1 MKKLFFLTIAILS
14 FVFAEAQKRVLD
26 ESVYDSWKTIKQFK
40 VSDDANITLTE
51 YENFADKSILEI
63 KIRNLSFNQTV
74 KGATDAAFFNK
85 QRGAVYKVKDSLYTI
100 NCISGLTEKIGVSK
114 KHEISDDS
122 PIIVWYT
129 GKNLFLKTI
138 EITGLD
144 SLQGV
149 MHVAF
154 APTGDMFAVANSD
167 GQRRIIRVIAPE
179 TRKKEKLL
187 SYDTLLTTQKYI
199 SEISVGKNGDNLLF
213 FEATDSSGKL
223 EVKAVLFEVKSK
235 KITHTG
241 LDYTRLPEGT
251 VFNYKK
257 GIQFSKDN
265 DYYKFEI
272 NPVKEEEAEEK
283 AKVKKEKPVHEYELW
298 RWNDTLLPSQKRTR
312 ESVFANQLKCI
323 YNPAE
328 DKLIRLSYGK
338 GVFLMPDDNS
348 LFGFEFDN
356 RPYMYEDLWADPI
369 PRDLYCVNRKT
380 GEYRLLFESF
390 MGSFAVSGTTE
401 HFFTYDFKEEAWFVT
416 NLYTNEKKNIS
427 NSIPYPVKN
436 QTFDK
441 PQPASP
447 YGHGALTADK
457 KYFLRYD
464 EFDIWAVPVDGSG
477 TAKCI
482 TKEYGRKNN
491 IRFKV
496 VNTSEERGG
505 DRGVDFKKEIL
516 LESVNYD
523 NMNSGFYTLKFG
535 KEPVLLVEGPQKHR
549 FIKKSAKG
557 NFIIQIENFTQAP
570 DYWLAGPDMK
580 PIERLTDLNEQTKDF
595 KFGNTS
601 FISWND
607 PQGAKQ
613 TGILYTPEDY
623 DPAKKYPMIVYFY
636 ETMSQ
641 DIFMFYPPA
650 PTTSTINP
658 SMYVSRGYVV
668 FMPDIRYEIGWP
680 GKSCLNIV
688 ESGTKY
694 LIEKGVADPERVGVQ
709 GHSWG
714 GYQVAYLITQTDIFK
729 CACSETAVANMTS
742 AYSGLRA
749 GAGKPRM
756 FMYEATQSRIGGT
769 LWDRQQNYIQNSP
782 IFFLDRVTTPLL
794 SRHSDADEAVPYS
807 QGLELFLG
815 LKRLGKEVWM
825 FNYKGDGHNIKKRDI
840 AVDWSRRMDEYFDYY
855 LMGAKRPVWM
865 N

>member
-40 VSDDANITLTE
+40 VSDDANVTLTE

-63 KIRNLSFNQTV
+63 KIRNLSIKQTV

-85 QRGAVYKVKDSLYTI
+85 QRGAVYKVKDSLYAFDL
-100 NCISGLTEKIGVSK
+100 NAGISQKLAVSK
-114 KHEISDDS
+114 KVKTSDDS
-122 PIIVWYT
+122 PIIAWYI
-129 GKNLFLKTI
+129 GNDLFFKTL
-138 EITGLD
+138 ENAHKD
-144 SLQGV
+144 SLKSV
-149 MHVAF
+149 LHLAF
-154 APTGDMFAVANSD
+154 DTTGDMFTVTNGDGKRYIVCVSNSKS
-167 GQRRIIRVIAPE
+167 
-179 TRKKEKLL
+179 RKKEDGLQK
-187 SYDTLLTTQKYI
+187 DTLYI
-199 SEISVGKNGDNLLF
+199 TDKFISAVSVDNNSNNLLF
-213 FEATDSSGKL
+213 FEAADSSGKS
-223 EVKAVLFEVKSK
+223 EVRAVLFDIKSK
-235 KITHTG
+235 KITLTG
-241 LDYTRLPEGT
+241 LDFSRLPEDT
-251 VFNYKK
+251 AFNFKK
-257 GIQFSKDN
+257 GIEFSKDN

-272 NPVKEEEAEEK
+272 NPVKDEEEVK
-283 AKVKKEKPVHEYELW
+283 PDVKKVKPAYEYELW

-312 ESVFANQLKCI
+312 ESVFARQLKCI
-323 YNPAE
+323 YNPTE
-328 DKLIRLSYGK
+328 DKFIRLSYGK

-380 GEYRLLFESF
+380 GEYRLLIESF
-390 MGSFAVSGTTE
+390 LGSFAVSGTTE

-436 QTFDK
+436 QSFDK

-457 KYFLRYD
+457 KYFLIYD
-464 EFDIWAVPVDGSG
+464 EYDIWAVPVDGSV

-523 NMNSGFYTLKFG
+523 NMHTGFYTVKVG
-535 KEPVLLVEGPQKHR
+535 KEPVKLIEGAQKHR
-549 FIKKSAKG
+549 FVKRSAKG
-557 NFIIQIENFTQAP
+557 NYIIQIESFSQAP
-570 DYWLAGPDMK
+570 DYWLADPEMK
-580 PIERLTDLNEQTKDF
+580 PIERLTDLNEQTKDY
-595 KFGNTS
+595 KFGNTE
-601 FISWND
+601 FITWSD
-607 PQGAKQ
+607 PDGTKQ

-623 DPAKKYPMIVYFY
+623 DPTKKYPMIVYFY

-658 SMYVSRGYVV
+658 SMFVSRGYVV

-694 LIEKGVADPERVGVQ
+694 LIDKGVADPERVGVQ

-714 GYQVAYLITQTDIFK
+714 GYQVAFLITQTDIFK

-742 AYSGLRA
+742 AYTGLRA

-756 FMYEATQSRIGGT
+756 FMYESTQSRIGGS
-769 LWDRQQNYIQNSP
+769 LWEKQENYIKNSP
-782 IFFLDRVTTPLL
+782 LFYLDNVKTPLL
-794 SRHSDADEAVPYS
+794 SRHSDADEAVPYT

-855 LMGAKRPVWM
+855 LMGAKRPEWM